1 MIDSKLNDLLHDMLD
16 RIEEL
21 EGGDAGKGLKRERE
35 LLQRERNLSAS
46 ERAASSAEGAGLAER
61 LNAARDDYN
70 ARIAALEER
79 FTELNAALD
88 TRAKSVKTG
97 GLLLQTALAETQAQI
112 SAAEVELS
120 DLGVERLQLKNS
132 MGPLRAEIDLLRD
145 EIHNSKKPLR
155 ELAMEAVQTASAAD
169 IDNRI
174 AQGIDQAIR
183 RGIDAGLLAPGPA
196 LQPAELQPKPE
207 RPVSAGD

>member
-1 MIDSKLNDLLHDMLD
+1 MSLANDEEILNLIAD
-16 RIEEL
+16 RLEAI
-21 EGGDAGKGLKRERE
+21 EGGNVGASLKRERE
-35 LLQRERNLSAS
+35 LLQRERNLRSS
-46 ERAASSAEGAGLAER
+46 ERAASQAEGAGLAER
-61 LNAARDDYN
+61 LNSARDDYN
-70 ARIAALEER
+70 ARIAAIEER

-88 TRAKSVKTG
+88 TRVKSVRSG
-97 GLLLQTALAETQAQI
+97 ELLMQTALAEAQAQI

-120 DLGVERLQLKNS
+120 DLSVERLQLKES
-132 MGPLRAEIDLLRD
+132 IEPLRAEIGLVRD

-174 AQGIDQAIR
+174 AQGIDLAIR
-183 RGIDAGLLAPGPA
+183 RGIEAGLLAPGPA

-207 RPVSAGD
+207 RPEGSGD